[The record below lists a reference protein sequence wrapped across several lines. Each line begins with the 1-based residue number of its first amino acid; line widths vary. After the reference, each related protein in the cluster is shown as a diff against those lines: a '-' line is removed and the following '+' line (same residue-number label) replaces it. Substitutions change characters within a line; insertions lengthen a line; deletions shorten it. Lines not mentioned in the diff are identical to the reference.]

1 MNAGDQPA
9 YPQSVLISVQ
19 GNGQHNYATR
29 GGLTAREVIA
39 KDLLAALII
48 AGRTHSKSL
57 VNEALILTEDLL
69 SAVDKPAYRGP

>member
-1 MNAGDQPA
+1 MGHQPA
-9 YPQSVLISVQ
+9 YPQSVLVSIQ
-19 GNGQHNYATR
+19 GNGQRTYETV
-29 GGLTAREVIA
+29 GGMTIRELIA

-57 VNEALILTEDLL
+57 VNEALILTENLL